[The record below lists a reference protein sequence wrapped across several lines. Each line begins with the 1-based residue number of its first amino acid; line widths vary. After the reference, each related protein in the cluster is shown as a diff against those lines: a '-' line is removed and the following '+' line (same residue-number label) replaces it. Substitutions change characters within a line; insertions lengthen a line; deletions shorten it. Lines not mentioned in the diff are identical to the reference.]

1 MCNEQHHLYTLICM
15 CHGYKT
21 RNIVYRYLRVA
32 RELAPA
38 NKNTEPSRVLCI
50 CTAAKSHQ
58 VPYHKHAHTHTH
70 THTEGTVVA
79 QWLRRCATN
88 RKVTGSIRDD
98 VIGIFH

>member
-58 VPYHKHAHTHTH
+58 VPYHEHAHTHTH
-70 THTEGTVVA
+70 THRGDRSSTVVKA
-79 QWLRRCATN
+79 LCYKSEGHWFDSR
-88 RKVTGSIRDD
+88 
-98 VIGIFH
+98 